1 MLIISI
7 CIHIYNLNS
16 DISKK
21 KKYATLKFDIK
32 EMIMLQIKIL
42 T

>member
-16 DISKK
+16 DISK